1 MRGPPR
7 GGVRPRIE
15 CPEPPASSHLAPPPL
30 QPSSPP
36 LGRAAPGPPPPHSP
50 PSPSPH
56 PPQLDNGALRVFK
69 KVESRAANATH
80 GLVRALAANMVTG
93 TTEGFTK
100 TLSMV
105 GVGYRAAMKGNVLV
119 LSLGYSHPVEMPVP
133 QGLSVTVEKATTL
146 HITGADKQVVGQF
159 AADVRSK
166 RPPEPYKGKGVRY
179 VDEVVRRKEGKRGK

>member
-1 MRGPPR
+1 
-7 GGVRPRIE
+7 
-15 CPEPPASSHLAPPPL
+15 
-30 QPSSPP
+30 
-36 LGRAAPGPPPPHSP
+36 
-50 PSPSPH
+50 
-56 PPQLDNGALRVFK
+56 
-69 KVESRAANATH
+69 
-80 GLVRALAANMVTG
+80 MVTG

-133 QGLSVTVEKATTL
+133 KGLSVTVEKATTL